1 MSDEATEVPAPER
14 LRAAL
19 LDELDK
25 ALKRLAPQRK
35 LAHKDIHEARKS
47 LRRVRAG
54 LRFLRDSGDA
64 QARALDLKLK
74 QARARLSRLRD
85 AGSSIETIDRLR
97 PRLADKELR
106 RALSGWRRTL
116 SKASQHALDAF
127 AGSRARILLHGRIGK
142 VRAQL
147 ATLQMPS
154 EKRQRRALTGS
165 LRKAR
170 RAVAGVRGHRSA
182 VLRHATRRR
191 VRLLMLQLR
200 WFERLGQQY
209 PPDIDVERLERLTK
223 ALGNEND
230 LAVLHRRARSHQP
243 KLARALIDWIETR
256 RRATIRIND
265 RRTRTVLGR
274 KRG

>member
-1 MSDEATEVPAPER
+1 MSDEATEVAAPER

-25 ALKRLAPQRK
+25 ALKRLAPKRK
-35 LAHKDIHEARKS
+35 LVHKDIHEARKS

-54 LRFLRDSGDA
+54 LRFLRDDGDA
-64 QARALDLKLK
+64 LAQALDLKLK
-74 QARARLSRLRD
+74 HARARLSKLRD

-97 PRLADKELR
+97 PQLPEKELR
-106 RALSGWRRTL
+106 KALSGWRRSL
-116 SKASQHALDAF
+116 SKASQTALDEF
-127 AGSRARILLHGRIGK
+127 AGSRARILLHGRIKK
-142 VRAQL
+142 VRAEL

-154 EKRQRRALTGS
+154 EKRQRRALARS

-170 RAVAGVRGHRSA
+170 RAVAGVRGQRSA

-200 WFERLGQQY
+200 WFERLEQKY

-230 LAVLHRRARSHQP
+230 LAVLHRRARAHHP
-243 KLARALIDWIETR
+243 KLPKPLVDWIEMR
-256 RRATIRIND
+256 RRATIKIND

-274 KRG
+274 KR

>member
-1 MSDEATEVPAPER
+1 MSDDAIEVAPPER

-25 ALKRLAPQRK
+25 ALKRLNPKRT

-54 LRFLRDSGDA
+54 LRFVRDDGDA
-64 QARALDLKLK
+64 QARAVDQKLK
-74 QARARLSRLRD
+74 QARTRLSKLRD

-97 PRLADKELR
+97 PRLPDKDLR
-106 RALSGWRRTL
+106 KTLSDWRREL
-116 SKASQHALDAF
+116 SKASQSALDDF
-127 AGSRARILLHGRIGK
+127 AGSRARVLLHGRIGK
-142 VRAQL
+142 LRAQL
-147 ATLQMPS
+147 AAMKMPS
-154 EKRQRRALTGS
+154 EKRQRRALAGS

-200 WFERLGQQY
+200 WFERLEQRR
-209 PPDIDVERLERLTK
+209 PSRIDPERLERLTK

-230 LAVLHRRARSHQP
+230 LAVLHRRARAHHP
-243 KLARALIDWIETR
+243 KLPRALIDWIESR
-256 RRATIRIND
+256 RRTTIQIND

-274 KRG
+274 WS

>member
-1 MSDEATEVPAPER
+1 MSDDATEVAPPER

-25 ALKRLAPQRK
+25 ALKRLNPKRA
-35 LAHKDIHEARKS
+35 LTHKDIHEARKS

-54 LRFLRDSGDA
+54 LRFARDGGDA
-64 QARALDLKLK
+64 QARALDVKLK
-74 QARARLSRLRD
+74 HARARLSKLRD

-97 PRLADKELR
+97 PQLPDKELR
-106 RALSGWRRTL
+106 KVLSGWRREL
-116 SKASQHALDAF
+116 SQASQTALDEF
-127 AGSRARILLHGRIGK
+127 AGGRARVLLYGRIGK
-142 VRAQL
+142 VRALL
-147 ATLQMPS
+147 ATLKMPS
-154 EKRQRRALTGS
+154 EKHQRRALAGS

-200 WFERLGQQY
+200 WFERLEQRR
-209 PPDIDVERLERLTK
+209 PSRIEPERLERLTK

-230 LAVLHRRARSHQP
+230 LAVLHRRARAHQP
-243 KLARALIDWIETR
+243 KLPKALIDWIETR
-256 RRATIRIND
+256 RRATIRLND

-274 KRG
+274 WS

>member
-1 MSDEATEVPAPER
+1 MSDEATEVAAPER

-25 ALKRLAPQRK
+25 ALKRLAPKRK
-35 LAHKDIHEARKS
+35 LVHKDIHEARKS

-54 LRFLRDSGDA
+54 LRFLRDDGDA
-64 QARALDLKLK
+64 LAQALDLKLK
-74 QARARLSRLRD
+74 HARARLSKLRD

-97 PRLADKELR
+97 PQLPEKELR
-106 RALSGWRRTL
+106 KALSGWRRSL
-116 SKASQHALDAF
+116 SKASQTALDEF
-127 AGSRARILLHGRIGK
+127 AGSRARILLHGRIKK
-142 VRAQL
+142 VRVEL

-154 EKRQRRALTGS
+154 EKRQRRALARS

-170 RAVAGVRGHRSA
+170 RAVAGVRGQRSA

-200 WFERLGQQY
+200 WFERLEQKY

-230 LAVLHRRARSHQP
+230 LAVLHRRARAHHP
-243 KLARALIDWIETR
+243 KLPKPLVDWIEMR
-256 RRATIRIND
+256 RRATIKIND

-274 KRG
+274 KR